1 MLRFL
6 AEQGIAI
13 GDRCVV
19 TARQPFDGPI
29 TARFG
34 DAEHVLGRT
43 LARAMRIE
51 LDDAADRS
59 GAASARHLT
68 GPSAGRVRWPP

>member
-19 TARQPFDGPI
+19 TGRQPFDGPI

-34 DAEHVLGRT
+34 DDEHVLGRT

-51 LDDAADRS
+51 LDQ
-59 GAASARHLT
+59 G
-68 GPSAGRVRWPP
+68 